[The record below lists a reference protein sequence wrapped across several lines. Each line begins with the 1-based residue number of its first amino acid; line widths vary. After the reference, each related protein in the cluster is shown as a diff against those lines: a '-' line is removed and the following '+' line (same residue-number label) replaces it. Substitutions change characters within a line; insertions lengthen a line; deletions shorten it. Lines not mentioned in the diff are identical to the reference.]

1 MPIFDVNL
9 ELNGINFIKEEERGG
24 SPRNLFWPWCG
35 ANVSLLALSYGAF
48 FLGFGISVGQAALAA
63 LLGVVLSFLLVGV
76 SSLAGKR
83 SNAPTMTLSRAAFGV
98 RGNIVPGF
106 LSYLIFVGWETVL
119 VSLATLATE
128 TVFARLGHMD
138 HNLARI
144 IGFAIAVSLTV
155 FGGVLGF
162 HVIMKLQKWLTIATV
177 VMTFG
182 YIALTINH
190 IDWDTATSI
199 HSGSAQAFL
208 GAMIFGITGI
218 GLGWVNSAADYSR
231 YLPRTASSK
240 AVIGWT
246 VFGSSLVP
254 IILVIYG
261 SLLAGS
267 SKDLSD
273 GIANDPIGALTTLV
287 PSWYLIPFAIVAIL
301 GLIGGAILDLYSSG
315 LALVSIGLPVKR
327 HVAASIDACIMLGG
341 TIYIVWFAGNFS
353 IPFQGFLI
361 TLGVPIATWSAIFV
375 ADVLM
380 RKRDYAEG
388 ELFTPNGR
396 YGSWNFTSILIML
409 VGSIVGWGFVTNT
422 FASWLNWQGY
432 FLGAIGGKSGPWAYA
447 NVGVIFLSQLVSLD
461 TYCLVEREL
470 LCRSRR
476 NLPKPDQT
484 DYSGENRGYNQTKFD
499 LIQKSPDR

>member
-1 MPIFDVNL
+1 VPIFDLNL
-9 ELNGINFIKEEERGG
+9 ELNGINFIKEDERGG
-24 SPRNLFWPWCG
+24 SPRSLFWPWCG

-48 FLGFGISVGQAALAA
+48 FLGFGISVAQATAA
-63 LLGVVLSFLLVGV
+63 AFLGVILSFLLVGV

-128 TVFARLGHMD
+128 TVFARLGHLD
-138 HNLARI
+138 HNAARI
-144 IGFAIAVSLTV
+144 IGFLIAVSLTV

-177 VMTFG
+177 VMTLG
-182 YIALTINH
+182 YIALTIHH
-190 IDWDTATSI
+190 INWHAATSI
-199 HSGSAQAFL
+199 HAGSMQGFL
-208 GAMIFGITGI
+208 GATIFGITGI

-231 YLPRTASSK
+231 YLPRTVSSK
-240 AVIGWT
+240 AVVGWT

-254 IILVIYG
+254 IILVVYG

-273 GIANDPIGALTTLV
+273 KIASDPIGALTTLL
-287 PSWYLIPFAIVAIL
+287 PTWYLIPFAFVAIL

-315 LALVSIGLPVKR
+315 LALVSIGLPVRR
-327 HVAASIDACIMLGG
+327 HVAASIDACVMLVG

-361 TLGVPIATWSAIFV
+361 TLGVPIAVWSAIFV

-380 RKRDYAEG
+380 RKRDYAEA
-388 ELFTPNGR
+388 ELFTPAGR
-396 YGSWNFTSILIML
+396 YGSWNSRSIAIMC

-422 FASWLNWQGY
+422 FASWLSWQGY
-432 FLGAIGGKSGPWAYA
+432 FLGAIGGKNGPWAYA
-447 NVGVIFLSQLVSLD
+447 NVGVIFALVIGFFGH
-461 TYCLVEREL
+461 L
-470 LCRSRR
+470 LLARKSISNQESRA
-476 NLPKPDQT
+476 
-484 DYSGENRGYNQTKFD
+484 
-499 LIQKSPDR
+499 